1 MSAVWVHLRVT
12 GQAMSDLMLNNLAA
26 LHSSGIRIAAPQSRH
41 PFVLAW
47 ELDLPFTH
55 PITQRAL
62 ELLLKW
68 GLLIGTPERPIA
80 APSRGAVVHFTRR
93 YSRADRVAA
102 RLLHVQGVRYLDS
115 QWRSERGLRLRFA
128 ATHLRRTHS
137 DSIFTDVPG
146 MVLSDRARRLL
157 EPEGLVGMTLRPVY
171 AMARRR
177 TTGERVAIPWSQIGE
192 PRWELRSSIKLPP
205 LSPNVALTAQDGTP
219 FVGYERQRLE
229 LRDPPFTDVILRYRD
244 RDLSQVEP
252 FDVGMTHE
260 HFGKP
265 PCGERLIVS
274 QRVYQLFQKH
284 NIKAR
289 WTPVVIED
297 A

>member
-12 GQAMSDLMLNNLAA
+12 GQAMSDTMLNTLAA
-26 LHSSGIRIAAPQSRH
+26 LHRPGIRIAAPQSPN

-47 ELDLPFTH
+47 QLDLPFDH
-55 PITQRAL
+55 PITQLAL
-62 ELLLKW
+62 ERFLKW
-68 GLLIGTPERPIA
+68 GLLSGTPERPTA
-80 APSRGAVVHFTRR
+80 TPDRGAVVRFTRR
-93 YSRADRVAA
+93 YSHADRTAA
-102 RLLHVQGVRYLDS
+102 RFLHVQGVRYLDS
-115 QWRSERGLRLRFA
+115 QWRSSRELRLRFA

-157 EPEGLVGMTLRPVY
+157 EPEGLIGMTLRPVY

-177 TTGERVAIPWSQIGE
+177 TTRERVAIPWSQIGE
-192 PRWELRSSIKLPP
+192 PRWELRSSITLPP
-205 LSPNVALTAQDGTP
+205 LSPSVALTAQDGTP

-229 LRDPPFTDVILRYRD
+229 LRDPPFTEVILRYRD
-244 RDLSQVEP
+244 QDLSQVEP

-260 HFGKP
+260 HFGQP

-284 NIKAR
+284 KIKAR
-289 WTPVVIED
+289 WTPVVVEEC
-297 A
+297 